1 MILPGISGAFILVML
16 GKYQAMLTAVTS
28 RDLITLG
35 VFGLG
40 CIVGLISI
48 AQVLSW
54 LFRRYHDGTIVFLV
68 GLMLGSLRRLW
79 PWKQAENLDMAFPN
93 EITSL
98 NYLPDLRFETFIAIS
113 LAIFG
118 FSLVMVL
125 ESLTHRKKNETRK
138 I

>member
-1 MILPGISGAFILVML
+1 
-16 GKYQAMLTAVTS
+16 
-28 RDLITLG
+28 
-35 VFGLG
+35 
-40 CIVGLISI
+40 
-48 AQVLSW
+48 
-54 LFRRYHDGTIVFLV
+54 
-68 GLMLGSLRRLW
+68 MLGSLRRLW